1 MAEGLRVKA
10 AMQFSERWS
19 PCGSAASGAQLSEAL
34 MSGAED
40 ISEISR
46 VRQVSSPTPASHLLP
61 GWRSLAQEAAEPL
74 PGAPRTSQDQAGC
87 QASGD
92 RQEFPARR
100 REIT

>member
-1 MAEGLRVKA
+1 MR
-10 AMQFSERWS
+10 
-19 PCGSAASGAQLSEAL
+19 
-34 MSGAED
+34 GAED

-46 VRQVSSPTPASHLLP
+46 ARQVSSPMPASHLLP

-100 REIT
+100 REIA